1 MFLQILTFDTG
12 LLLVAPVA
20 KVGSAGP
27 ESLDAPRGGD
37 QHPVAEQVA
46 RVVRVDQGS
55 VILKTLIKKG
65 AKCLLSVQSVQTAHN
80 AAEQY

>member
-20 KVGSAGP
+20 EVGSAGP
-27 ESLDAPRGGD
+27 ESLDTPRSGD

-46 RVVRVDQGS
+46 RVGCFDHCS
-55 VILKTLIKKG
+55 VTLKTVIKKG

>member
-1 MFLQILTFDTG
+1 MVNCCMFLQILTFDTG

-46 RVVRVDQGS
+46 RVVRVDQGR
-55 VILKTLIKKG
+55 VILNITGYII
-65 AKCLLSVQSVQTAHN
+65 
-80 AAEQY
+80 Y